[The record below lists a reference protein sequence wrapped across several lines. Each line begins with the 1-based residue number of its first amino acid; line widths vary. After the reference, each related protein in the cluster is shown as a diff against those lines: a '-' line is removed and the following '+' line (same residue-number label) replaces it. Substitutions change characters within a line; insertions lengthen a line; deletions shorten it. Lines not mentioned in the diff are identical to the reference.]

1 MITAVVIGRENALLS
16 RTLCQMLEKFGGACF
31 LSPDCI
37 VDCCAIT
44 PEFLIFNTD
53 FIKELTCVYS
63 VLLLA
68 GQEAHSAAARDCR
81 FDCVISDG
89 TQSTFGGSPVL
100 SVGMRQD
107 CDISIASMENNTYSI
122 SVQKPLR
129 TLDGEEILP
138 CEFCVECGQS
148 RTPQAVLYAFTLLLL
163 SGKADMQTL
172 KMKL

>member
-1 MITAVVIGRENALLS
+1 MITAVVVGRENAEFS
-16 RTLCQMLEKFGGACF
+16 RTLCQMLEKFGGAFF
-31 LSPDCI
+31 LSPDSI
-37 VDCCAIT
+37 VDYCAIT

-53 FIKELTCVYS
+53 FVEELTCTYS
-63 VLLLA
+63 VLLLV
-68 GQEAHSAAARDCR
+68 GQSASHAVSEGCR

-107 CDISIASMENNTYSI
+107 CHISIASMENNTYSI

-129 TLDGEEILP
+129 TLDGKEILP
-138 CEFCVECGQS
+138 CEFCVECGQNS
-148 RTPQAVLYAFTLLLL
+148 TPQAVLYAFTLLLL
-163 SGKADMQTL
+163 SDKADMKTL

>member
-1 MITAVVIGRENALLS
+1 MITAVVIGRENAELA
-16 RTLCQMLEKFGGACF
+16 RALCQMLEKFGGAFF
-31 LSPDCI
+31 LSPDSI
-37 VDCCAIT
+37 VDYCAIT

-53 FIKELTCVYS
+53 FVGELTCTYS
-63 VLLLA
+63 ILLLG
-68 GQEAHSAAARDCR
+68 GQNAQQVVSDGGR

-122 SVQKPLR
+122 SVQRPLR